1 MTRPRPLLLAALI
14 LSSFA
19 TNPLHAEEAICRYC
33 AEGFSQF
40 LPPGTTLEG
49 RYHYAPDRQVDVL
62 HIKLDVVPDFKDRTV
77 KGTASITAKVIAKPV
92 EVLRLDAI
100 NLNVKEVRC
109 DGANVEDFISTRED
123 LQIAFADP
131 VPPDTELTLHID
143 YSAQPIKGLYFRTP
157 EMGYPKTDTHIWTQ
171 GEPHESR
178 HWFPCFDYP
187 NERSSTEIICHVPK
201 DMTVLS
207 NGERM
212 GEEIDDEG
220 LKVVRWVQKKPHVN
234 YLMCLVAGHLEKLEK
249 KHRDVALG
257 FYTQPSLAKYAE
269 NSFED
274 TPDIMAF
281 FEEEIGIP
289 FPWVKYDQVT
299 IRDFTA
305 GGMENTTLT
314 TLTHNTI
321 FDKATENLR
330 TTRQLDAHE
339 MAHQWF
345 GDYVTCKD
353 WSHLWL
359 NEGFATFYTH
369 LYEGHKFG
377 NDAKLYGLYR
387 DAQGILRQKNDKKPI
402 VYNEYKNPMEQFDYR
417 SYPKG
422 SWVLH
427 MLRNQLGEELY
438 RKCVKAYLT
447 KHALTSV
454 VSDDLRQVIEEHS
467 GRTMDRFFDQWLYH
481 PRHPDLKISYKW
493 MPKEKLAK
501 ISIQQTQKVDDDVML
516 FELPTKL
523 RFVVNGQNV
532 DREIVVSE
540 AQEDFYAPL
549 AAKPTIVRF
558 DPDYTLLAEI
568 EFDKSDDL
576 WKAQIENQDDMM
588 GRLLAAKA
596 LGKRKTKQSRDL
608 LKKCLNEDPFF
619 GVRIAAAES
628 LGQHDSD
635 EAFAALR
642 DSLEQDDARVR
653 SEVVS
658 LLTRR
663 FHEETP
669 QIIADVLQDE
679 KNPLIIGSAIRGL
692 GRFHGDVSRKEIIK
706 QLNSTS
712 FRNALAVDAISAIQ
726 QQSDP
731 SYQKP
736 LMKVLKNHEDR
747 FTSRG
752 FGRGLE
758 ALAHVSRSMKDKDN
772 VREFLLEHVNHP
784 KTTVQVAA
792 IRALGT
798 LGDEKA
804 TAPLEAFTN
813 AEDSSVAGAAKS
825 ALNSLR
831 EQKPTAP
838 TEVIALRK
846 EVSEMKQA
854 SDKLQKELDE
864 IRELLK
870 AATQPD
876 AKPQEEEQDVGKV
889 DGGDKAGSGDKAN
902 DEVSADAANPDNVV
916 AEPKETLSLTVE

>member
-1 MTRPRPLLLAALI
+1 MTRPRPFLLAALI
-14 LSSFA
+14 LGSLA
-19 TNPLHAEEAICRYC
+19 AYPLHAEEAICRYC
-33 AEGFSQF
+33 ADGFAQF

-62 HIKLDVVPDFKDRTV
+62 HIKLDVVPDFKNRTV
-77 KGTASITAKVIAKPV
+77 AGTTSITAKVIAKPV

-100 NLNVKEVRC
+100 NLNIKEVRC
-109 DGANVEDFISTRED
+109 DGAVVEDFISTRED
-123 LQIAFADP
+123 LQIAFAKP
-131 VPPDTELTLHID
+131 VAPGTELTLHID

-157 EMGYPKTDTHIWTQ
+157 AMGYPETDTHIWTQ

-212 GEEIDDEG
+212 GEQIDGEG
-220 LKVVRWVQKKPHVN
+220 RKVVRWVQEKPHVN

-249 KHRDVALG
+249 KHGDVALG
-257 FYTQPSLAKYAE
+257 FYTQPSLAKYAA

-274 TPDIMAF
+274 TPAIMAF
-281 FEEEIGIP
+281 FEEEIGVP

-330 TTRQLDAHE
+330 TTRRLDAHE

-427 MLRNQLGEELY
+427 MLRNQLGEDLY

-501 ISIQQTQKVDDDVML
+501 VTIQQTQKVDDDVML
-516 FELPTKL
+516 YELPTKL
-523 RFVVNGQNV
+523 RFVVDGQNV

-540 AQEDFYAPL
+540 TQEDFYTPL

-568 EFDKSDDL
+568 TFDKSDDL

-596 LGKRKTKQSRDL
+596 LGKRKTKQARDL

-619 GVRIAAAES
+619 GVRIAAATS

-635 EAFAALR
+635 EAYAALR
-642 DSLEQDDARVR
+642 DSLDQDDARVR

-669 QIIADVLQDE
+669 KLISDVLEDE
-679 KNPLIIGSAIRGL
+679 QNPLIVGSAIRGL
-692 GRFHGDVSRKEIIK
+692 GRFHGDASRKEIIK

-712 FRNALAVDAISAIQ
+712 FRNMLAVDAISAIQ
-726 QQSDP
+726 QQNDP

-736 LMKVLKNHEDR
+736 LMKVLKKHEDR

-752 FGRGLE
+752 FGRGLG
-758 ALAHVSRSMKDKDN
+758 ALAHVSKSMKNKDG
-772 VREFLLEHVNHP
+772 VREFLLEYVNHP
-784 KTTVQVAA
+784 KTTIQVAA

-798 LGDEKA
+798 LGDDKA
-804 TAPLEAFTN
+804 TAPLEAFAE
-813 AEDSSVAGAAKS
+813 AEDSGVARAAKD
-825 ALNSLR
+825 ALNKLR

-838 TEVIALRK
+838 SEVIELRK
-846 EVSEMKQA
+846 EVSEMKKA
-854 SDKLQKELDE
+854 SEKLQKELAE

-870 AATQPD
+870 AATQAD
-876 AKPQEEEQDVGKV
+876 AKPQDAEQS
-889 DGGDKAGSGDKAN
+889 DGEKTAEDRT
-902 DEVSADAANPDNVV
+902 SADETDTAKSDTERVDNEEAV
-916 AEPKETLSLTVE
+916 SLTLE